1 MAEPNPAEAIQALFD
16 RYGDEIFAH
25 VHLSVGRREDAE
37 DLVQD
42 IFLRALKAWPRFEH
56 RSQARTWLWAITKNR
71 LREYYRIRSRAS
83 GQLETMLGVAEPEAA
98 TADPSD
104 AIFLQQALSALPPVE
119 RQVFILRVIQD
130 RSSRETATLLGCSD
144 VRVRVTLHRAMKHL
158 EAWWNGGKSS
168 RD

>member
-1 MAEPNPAEAIQALFD
+1 
-16 RYGDEIFAH
+16 
-25 VHLSVGRREDAE
+25 
-37 DLVQD
+37 
-42 IFLRALKAWPRFEH
+42 
-56 RSQARTWLWAITKNR
+56 
-71 LREYYRIRSRAS
+71 
-83 GQLETMLGVAEPEAA
+83 MLGVAEPEAA

-144 VRVRVTLHRAMKHL
+144 VRVRVTLHRAVKHL
-158 EAWWNGGKSS
+158 EAWWNGGKPS